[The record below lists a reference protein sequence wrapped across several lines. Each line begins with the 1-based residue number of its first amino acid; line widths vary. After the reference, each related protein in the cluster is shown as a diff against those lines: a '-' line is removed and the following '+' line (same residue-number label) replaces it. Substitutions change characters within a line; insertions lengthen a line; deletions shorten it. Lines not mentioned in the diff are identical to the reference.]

1 MFKKLLIIIAFL
13 TFPFSVSADAV
24 LGKVNGM
31 ICMACQDKVQAA
43 LEKAAGN
50 SVDFM
55 VSWPDA
61 IAVVN
66 LDDKSKFTPEDFTKV
81 VTNAGFQV
89 EKVAR
94 VKENI
99 KSLEEG
105 LAKLEEL

>member
-1 MFKKLLIIIAFL
+1 MFKKLFISIAFL
-13 TFPFSVSADAV
+13 MVPLSASADAV

-31 ICMACQDKVQAA
+31 ICMACQDKVQGA
-43 LEKAAGN
+43 LEKAAGS
-50 SVDFM
+50 SVNFI

-66 LDDKSKFTPEDFTKV
+66 LDDKSEFTPEDFTKV
-81 VTNAGFQV
+81 VTNAGFKV

-105 LAKLEEL
+105 LAKLKEL